1 MAEQDLQDYA
11 AATRATD
18 LIADFHARHEAW
30 RRQGENL
37 ERLRAD
43 ARAAASVE
51 AAAILTTARGDIRRI
66 IVDARRA
73 LLVLTAQLQAITQQ
87 SGGQGDDESSHEV
100 SGQDVPY
107 SVLQA
112 RRDLARLLTDM
123 RPELDELTVQ
133 TQQFAEPQVSVSAPV
148 AAEPALVPAVEINE
162 VEHDA
167 ALAAI
172 APLFEHDLDVDRVAE
187 DVPAVPAVDH
197 APAAGHVPAGSQSG
211 LRFGVRGTA
220 VLVAVFGVTVL
231 GGGGWWLSGYVRA
244 EGLAPPLASI
254 PRASQTTPAWWQT
267 EAMPTL
273 TASLVALP
281 TAATVRPAMT
291 ASNAVSLDVELR
303 RAAWVECVVDGGL
316 PISRTFQAGE
326 TFQLLG
332 NRGISIT
339 VRDAGAVVVSLNGG
353 PRGPLGPDGQ
363 VLSRHFMPGDAVSP

>member
-1 MAEQDLQDYA
+1 MAEQDLPDYA

-43 ARAAASVE
+43 ARTAAAVE

-87 SGGQGDDESSHEV
+87 PGGQADDESSDEG
-100 SGQDVPY
+100 SGENVPY

-123 RPELDELTVQ
+123 RPELDDLTAQ
-133 TQQFAEPQVSVSAPV
+133 TEQFAEPPVSISAPA
-148 AAEPALVPAVEINE
+148 AAEPPLVPAVEIND

-172 APLFEHDLDVDRVAE
+172 APLFEHELDGDRVVE
-187 DVPAVPAVDH
+187 DLPAAPAVV
-197 APAAGHVPAGSQSG
+197 HVPAGPKSG
-211 LRFGVRGTA
+211 LRFDSRGTA
-220 VLVAVFGVTVL
+220 IVVAVLGLTVL

-254 PRASQTTPAWWQT
+254 PRAQTTPEWWQT

-281 TAATVRPAMT
+281 TAATVRSAIT
-291 ASNAVSLDVELR
+291 APNAVSLDVELR

-316 PISRTFQAGE
+316 PMSRTFQAGE

-363 VLSRHFMPGDAVSP
+363 ILSRHFMPGDAVSP

>member
-1 MAEQDLQDYA
+1 MDDHDSPEHAGS
-11 AATRATD
+11 RATD

-43 ARAAASVE
+43 ARAAAAVE
-51 AAAILTTARGDIRRI
+51 AAAILTTARGDIRRV

-87 SGGQGDDESSHEV
+87 PGGQADEESNHHV
-100 SGQDVPY
+100 SGEDVPY

-112 RRDLARLLTDM
+112 RRDLSRLLTDM

-133 TQQFAEPQVSVSAPV
+133 TQQFTGPQVSRSAPV
-148 AAEPALVPAVEINE
+148 AAEPALVPAVEING

-172 APLFEHDLDVDRVAE
+172 APLFEHEHELEVDQVAE
-187 DVPAVPAVDH
+187 ELPATPAPGR
-197 APAAGHVPAGSQSG
+197 APVGPKSG
-211 LRFGVRGTA
+211 LRFGIRGTA
-220 VLVAVFGVTVL
+220 IVVAVFSVTVL
-231 GGGGWWLSGYVRA
+231 GGAGWWLSGYVRA

-254 PRASQTTPAWWQT
+254 PRAPQATPAWWQT

-281 TAATVRPAMT
+281 TAATVRSAIT
-291 ASNAVSLDVELR
+291 ATSAVSLDVELR

-316 PISRTFQAGE
+316 PMSRMFQVGE

>member
-1 MAEQDLQDYA
+1 MDEHDPLEHAGS
-11 AATRATD
+11 RATD

-43 ARAAASVE
+43 ARAAAAVE
-51 AAAILTTARGDIRRI
+51 AAAILTAARGDVRRI

-73 LLVLTAQLQAITQQ
+73 LLVLTAQLQAITQG
-87 SGGQGDDESSHEV
+87 SGGQADDDSSHQG
-100 SGQDVPY
+100 SGEDVPY

-112 RRDLARLLTDM
+112 RRDLARLLSDM
-123 RPELDELTVQ
+123 RPELDDLTAQ
-133 TQQFAEPQVSVSAPV
+133 TEQFDEPQVSVSAPV
-148 AAEPALVPAVEINE
+148 AAEPVLVPAVEIND

-172 APLFEHDLDVDRVAE
+172 APLFEHELDVDRVAE
-187 DVPAVPAVDH
+187 DVPA
-197 APAAGHVPAGSQSG
+197 APAAGHTPAGPRSG
-211 LRFGVRGTA
+211 LRFGIRGTA
-220 VLVAVFGVTVL
+220 IVVAVLGMTVL
-231 GGGGWWLSGYVRA
+231 GGGGWWLSRYVRA

-254 PRASQTTPAWWQT
+254 PRAQTPEWWQT

-281 TAATVRPAMT
+281 AAATVRSAMT
-291 ASNAVSLDVELR
+291 APNAVSLDVEMR